1 MGQDPTERSAIS
13 RLRDRIRLTYLAVR
27 ANPLGDLTVKVMVAI
42 LGGLVVAVGV
52 VLIPLPGPG
61 WLIVLLGL
69 TIWGIEFVWA
79 RHLLRFTRAK
89 LRSWTHWVGR
99 QAMIVRIL
107 IGLVG
112 LVFLAGVAFL
122 TLRFSLGVDVWRYV
136 VSH

>member
-1 MGQDPTERSAIS
+1 MGQDPTDRSALS

-27 ANPLGDLTVKVMVAI
+27 ANPLGDLAIKVLVAV
-42 LGGLVVAVGV
+42 LGGLVVAVGF

-79 RHLLRFTRAK
+79 RHLLGFTREK
-89 LRSWTHWVGR
+89 LRAWTRWMGR
-99 QAMIVRIL
+99 QSLVVRIL
-107 IGLVG
+107 IGLAG
-112 LVFLAGVAFL
+112 LVFLAAVAFL
-122 TLRFSLGVDVWRYV
+122 TLKFSFGVDMWRYI